1 MPGDFLPYTMTTAGQ
16 AAQKTNLRRYRP
28 MPLPSYEKLGAFY
41 LGREVDPGSQQP
53 GADLLY
59 DSRDLTTHAVCIGM
73 TGSGKTGLCLSLL
86 EEAALDGVPAIAI
99 DPKGDI
105 ANLVLTFPELRPEDF
120 QPWVDAGEAARKGQ
134 SVEEF
139 AATTAAMW
147 KKGLADWNEDGAR
160 IQRLRDAVE
169 VAVYTPG
176 SKSGRPLS
184 VLRSF
189 AAPDA
194 ATLDDSTA
202 LKERIGAAVAGLLG
216 MLGIDADPVRSRE
229 YLLLSAILDAEWRKG
244 RSPDLAA
251 LIQAVQKPPFEKVG
265 VFDVESFYPAKERM
279 ELALRVNGLLA
290 SPGFDAWLAGDAL
303 DIQKL
308 LHTDAGKPRI
318 SIISIAHLNDAERMF
333 VVTLVANELVAWM
346 RRQSG
351 TTSLRAVFYMDEVFG
366 YFPPSAMPPS
376 KLPLLTLMK
385 QARAFGLGV
394 VLSTQNPVDL
404 DYKGLGNAGTWLI
417 GRLQTERDKDR
428 VIEGLLGTEAAGGMD
443 RDGLE
448 ALMSNLAQRTF
459 LMRNVH
465 DDAPVL
471 FRTRWALS
479 YLRGPLT
486 LAELSK
492 LESQRMGANAVTGG
506 RTAATDGAAARA
518 APAADGSGPASGPAA
533 APSASTSLARPVVPP
548 GVVEWF
554 MRAAS
559 AAGPLSYQPFIG
571 ARARAHFVDAKAG
584 MDAWESWYYLA
595 PLAKDSPDWEAAEVM
610 GEPGPDFDDEPRE
623 GAAFGEVPALALSAK
638 MHRAWADGLED
649 HVYRNASLNLMSCP
663 SLKMSAAPGGTEG
676 EFRAHVALALREKR
690 DAAVEK
696 LRAKYATRL
705 AALET
710 REQRAGQRLE
720 REKSQ
725 ASSETLATAV
735 SIGGN
740 LLGALF
746 GGRRG
751 SVYSK
756 ASSAARGVGRASRQ
770 RADVTHAEAD
780 IRAIQQQA
788 DDLNA
793 ELEAEVARLEGEFD
807 PNAVRIETVPVRPRK
822 SDITVE
828 DVALVWRP

>member
-1 MPGDFLPYTMTTAGQ
+1 MPAAEQ
-16 AAQKTNLRRYRP
+16 AVPNTNLGRYRP
-28 MPLPSYEKLGAFY
+28 MSLPSYEKLGAFY
-41 LGREVDPGSQQP
+41 LGREIDPQSQQP

-105 ANLVLTFPELRPEDF
+105 ANLVLTFPELRPADF
-120 QPWVDAGEAARKGQ
+120 QPWVDTGEAARKGQ

-139 AATTAAMW
+139 AAATAETW

-160 IQRLRDAVE
+160 IQRLRDAAE
-169 VAVYTPG
+169 VAIYTPG
-176 SKSGRPLS
+176 SQSGRPLS

-216 MLGIDADPVRSRE
+216 LLGIDADPIKSRE
-229 YLLLSAILDAEWRKG
+229 YLLLSAILDSAWRKG
-244 RSPDLAA
+244 KSPDLAA

-265 VFDVESFYPAKERM
+265 VFDIESFYPAKERM
-279 ELALRVNGLLA
+279 DLALRVNGLLA

-308 LHTDAGKPRI
+308 FYTDAGKPRI

-417 GRLQTERDKDR
+417 GRLQTERDKNR

-443 RDGLE
+443 RAGLE
-448 ALMSNLAQRTF
+448 TLMSNLSQRTF

-465 DDAPVL
+465 DEAPVL
-471 FRTRWALS
+471 FQTRWALS

-486 LAELSK
+486 LAEISK
-492 LESQRMGANAVTGG
+492 LEGQRTGARAAAGG
-506 RTAATDGAAARA
+506 DSAATATAGVAAGAAATTGGNAVASA
-518 APAADGSGPASGPAA
+518 AAA
-533 APSASTSLARPVVPP
+533 APPAGSSSARPVVPP
-548 GVVEWF
+548 GVVEKF
-554 MRAAS
+554 MRAAP
-559 AAGPLSYQPFIG
+559 GGDPVTYQPLLG
-571 ARARAHFVDAKAG
+571 ARARAHFIDAKAG

-595 PLAKDSPDWEAAEVM
+595 PLGKDGPDWEAGEVL
-610 GEPGPDFDDEPRE
+610 GESGPEFDDEPRE
-623 GAAFGEVPALALSAK
+623 GAAYGEVPASALSSK
-638 MHRAWADGLED
+638 KHRAWASALED

-663 SLKMSAAPGGTEG
+663 ALKMSAAPGGTEG

-690 DAAVEK
+690 DTAVDK
-696 LRAKYATRL
+696 LRAKYATKL

-725 ASSETLATAV
+725 ASSETVATAV
-735 SIGGN
+735 SIGGS

-751 SVYSK
+751 SAYGK
-756 ASSAARGVGRASRQ
+756 ASSAARGIGRASRQ

-780 IRAIQQQA
+780 VRALQQQA
-788 DDLNA
+788 DALNA
-793 ELEAEVARLEGEFD
+793 ELEAELARLEGEFD

-828 DVALVWRP
+828 DLALVWRP